1 LGQSLIS
8 LFFWGKGGA
17 ARRSAPDQA
26 HHTRSSAP
34 NAASDAPR
42 RASWVN
48 PFEGFLA
55 LLHDAALMK
64 LREVFMQSFKPSFI
78 ALAVAVSTAAIA
90 PATMA
95 KTFKWT
101 SASDIPTLDIHS
113 QNNALG
119 NGVHAAVYES
129 LVYYNSKTFKVEPQ
143 LATAWKLMNPT
154 QMRITL
160 RQGVKFSDGSP
171 FTADDAVFSIT
182 RAMAKTSNFG
192 VYAQGIDKAVKVDDN
207 NIDVMLKG
215 PNPVLMNQLTELRM
229 MSKAW
234 AEKNKSV
241 EPKDIKTKDENFAH
255 RNAMGTGPF
264 MVKEW
269 QPDQKLVMVKN
280 PNWWGKMDGNVTEIV
295 YTPIK
300 AEATRVAAL
309 LSGEVDL
316 ALDPS
321 PQDMARLRSNA
332 NLKVMDGAE
341 NRTIFFG
348 MDQFRDELV
357 GSNIKG
363 KNPLKDVRVRKA
375 LYQAID
381 GDALNRVT
389 MRGMSQPTG
398 TLIAPQVNGWT
409 KRVDARHTFNADAA
423 KKLLADAGY
432 ADGFEV
438 DFACPNN
445 RYINDEE
452 ICQTVTAMWAKI
464 GVKAKLRTLPL
475 VTYFPMIQRYEAS
488 IYMLGWG
495 VPTFDAL
502 YSLQSLVRSVGAG
515 GDGNYN
521 VGRYSNPQMDALIE
535 RIKKETDA
543 ANRNDL
549 IEKALMLSHEDVS
562 HIPLHNQIIPWAMKK
577 NLEVVHRADNR
588 IDWRLVKV
596 N

>member
-1 LGQSLIS
+1 
-8 LFFWGKGGA
+8 
-17 ARRSAPDQA
+17 
-26 HHTRSSAP
+26 
-34 NAASDAPR
+34 
-42 RASWVN
+42 
-48 PFEGFLA
+48 
-55 LLHDAALMK
+55 MK
-64 LREVFMQSFKPSFI
+64 SK
-78 ALAVAVSTAAIA
+78 LAVLAMAILVVQGA
-90 PATMA
+90 HA

-119 NGVHAAVYES
+119 NGVHAALFES
-129 LVYYNSKTFKVEPQ
+129 LVYYNSRTFKVEPQ
-143 LATAWKLMNPT
+143 LATEWKLLTPT
-154 QMRITL
+154 QLRVTL
-160 RQGVKFSDGSP
+160 RKGVKFSDGS
-171 FTADDAVFSIT
+171 ALEAEDVIFSIN
-182 RAMAKTSNFG
+182 RAMSKTSNFG
-192 VYAQGIDKAVKVDDN
+192 VYTQGIDKVVKVDAN
-207 NIDVMLKG
+207 TIDILMKAA
-215 PNPVLMNQLTELRM
+215 NPVILNQLTELRV

-264 MVKEW
+264 VVESW
-269 QPDQKLVMVKN
+269 QPDQKLVLKRN
-280 PNWWGKMDGNVTEIV
+280 PNWWGKMEGNLTEIV
-295 YTPIK
+295 YTPVK
-300 AEATRVAAL
+300 SEATRVAAI
-309 LSGEVDL
+309 LSGEVDMV
-316 ALDPS
+316 LDPNL
-321 PQDMARLRSNA
+321 QDLTRIRNTP
-332 NLKVMDGAE
+332 NLKVLDGAE
-341 NRTIFFG
+341 NRTIFLG
-348 MDQFRDELV
+348 MDQFRDELP
-357 GSNIKG
+357 GSNVKG

-381 GDALNRVT
+381 ISTLNRVT
-389 MRGMSQPTG
+389 MRGLSQPTG

-409 KRVDARHTFNADAA
+409 KKADARHPFDIKASQ
-423 KKLLADAGY
+423 KLLADAGY
-432 ADGFEV
+432 KDGFEI

-452 ICQTVTAMWAKI
+452 ICQAITAMWSKV
-464 GVKAKLRTLPL
+464 GVKAKLRTQPL

-521 VGRYSNPQMDALIE
+521 VGRYSNPQMDALVE

-543 ANRNDL
+543 DLRRSL
-549 IEKALMLSHEDVS
+549 IEKALLLSHEDVS
-562 HIPLHNQIIPWAMKK
+562 HLPLHNQIIPWAMKK
-577 NLEVVHRADNR
+577 NIDLVHRADNR